1 MLKIQELST
10 GYRNKKIIDKIS
22 FEINDGEI
30 LCIVG
35 PNGCGKSTLLR
46 AINHIIDY
54 TGAIMYNDTNLGD
67 ITNKQLGKIM
77 GLLSQN
83 KINYFSYSIYETVT
97 MGAYSASKGLF
108 KVKVDEQVVKQA
120 LMLTDLYD
128 IRNQRIDQIS
138 GGQYQRVMIARLIV
152 QNPQVIMLDE
162 PTNHLDLKHQFEILS
177 YIKKWITQEKKI
189 AIIVLHDL
197 NLVQKY
203 ADKVILIDK
212 NHNFTIGTPK
222 EVLTN
227 EKLKEVYDVDVK
239 AWMKNLLNLWD

>member
-1 MLKIQELST
+1 MLKVKELST

-22 FEINDGEI
+22 FEVNDGEI

-35 PNGCGKSTLLR
+35 PNGCGKSTLLK

-54 TGAIMYNDTNLGD
+54 SGAIMYNDINLGE
-67 ITNKQLGKIM
+67 ISNKELGKVM

-83 KINYFSYSIYETVT
+83 RANYFSYSIYETVA
-97 MGAYSASKGLF
+97 MGAYSNSSGIF
-108 KVKVDEQVVKQA
+108 RVKTDEAIIESA
-120 LMLTDLYD
+120 LKLTDLYE

-138 GGQYQRVMIARLIV
+138 GGQYQRAMIARLIV
-152 QNPQVIMLDE
+152 QNPQIIMLDE

-177 YIKKWITQEKKI
+177 YIKKWVVESKKT
-189 AIIVLHDL
+189 AVLVLHDL

-203 ADKVILIDK
+203 ADKVILIDN
-212 NHNFTIGTPK
+212 NHNFSIGEPK
-222 EVLTN
+222 DILTN

-239 AWMKNLLNLWD
+239 EWMQNLLKLWE